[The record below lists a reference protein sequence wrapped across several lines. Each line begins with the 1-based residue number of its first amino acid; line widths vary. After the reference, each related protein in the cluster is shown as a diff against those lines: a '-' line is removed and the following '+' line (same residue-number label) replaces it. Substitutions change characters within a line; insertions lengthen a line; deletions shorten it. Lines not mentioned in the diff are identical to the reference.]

1 VRKDNLKLNIIEIT
15 LIIFL
20 LCFLIFSKIFNPII
34 IAIVLLVFMVITTK
48 LIKSYKQSGKYNK
61 KLTKLMTAIGI
72 IYIVL
77 IYIIG
82 IYIGFYEAGIKL
94 SIRTIFR
101 FIIPYIVIIVSIEKI
116 RKTVLLKDDKKSNII
131 ILIISVMVDI
141 ALTVSARN
149 YETLKD
155 YFPLITFTIFS
166 SIANNM
172 LFNYIIQKHRNSK
185 AIISYRIITTVYTY
199 IIPIVPN
206 IHILFES
213 IIRVI
218 MPFIIYMLLE
228 KMYTK
233 KDKQKTHLS
242 KTRDIIITSILAIIT
257 TSIVMLISC
266 EFKYGLLVIG
276 SGSMTGVINKSDGI
290 IYKTLDEDEE
300 IEIGDIIV
308 FSQEETKI
316 IHRVIDKQD
325 LGKETRYYTKGD
337 ANQVEDD
344 GYRLREDIVG
354 KVKLRV
360 PYIGIL
366 PVALNEALK

>member
-20 LCFLIFSKIFNPII
+20 LCFIIFSKIFNPII

-155 YFPLITFTIFS
+155 YFSLITFTIFS

>member
-20 LCFLIFSKIFNPII
+20 LCFIIFSKIFNPII

-149 YETLKD
+149 YETLKE
-155 YFPLITFTIFS
+155 YFSLITFTIFS

>member
-1 VRKDNLKLNIIEIT
+1 MRKDNLKLNIIEIT

-20 LCFLIFSKIFNPII
+20 LCFIIFSKIFNPII

-155 YFPLITFTIFS
+155 YFSLITFTIFS

>member
-1 VRKDNLKLNIIEIT
+1 
-15 LIIFL
+15 
-20 LCFLIFSKIFNPII
+20 
-34 IAIVLLVFMVITTK
+34 MVITTK

-155 YFPLITFTIFS
+155 YFSLITFTIFS

-316 IHRVIDKQD
+316 IHRVIDRQD